1 MIEVG
6 QYVQHKALGV
16 IGKVIKLHAPG
27 EYKDRNGNVITTE
40 VAELDNGNG
49 FILYDYPNYPNKD
62 KRIPNLET
70 LALNEAR
77 FYLQA
82 RELLNHAL
90 LGLGKLAVA
99 MQLPQDRGMSLI
111 HSVFTHTTNL
121 ARPKGNPG

>member
-6 QYVQHKALGV
+6 QYVQHKTSGI
-16 IGKVIKLHAPG
+16 IGKVVKVHAPG
-27 EYKDRNGNVITTE
+27 EYKDKNGTPITTE
-40 VAELDNGNG
+40 VVELDNGNG
-49 FILYDYPNYPNKD
+49 FVLYDKNTQT
-62 KRIPNLET
+62 PNLEPLT
-70 LALNEAR
+70 LNEAR